1 MPVLAKYLKNDIYL
15 KKPLLY
21 GVDQRKIKKSKYF
34 EKIYLLSSKNRSSFK
49 KKFSKFAKIIK

>member
-15 KKPLLY
+15 KEPLLY

-34 EKIYLLSSKNRSSFK
+34 EKILFI
-49 KKFSKFAKIIK
+49 KFEKQIIL